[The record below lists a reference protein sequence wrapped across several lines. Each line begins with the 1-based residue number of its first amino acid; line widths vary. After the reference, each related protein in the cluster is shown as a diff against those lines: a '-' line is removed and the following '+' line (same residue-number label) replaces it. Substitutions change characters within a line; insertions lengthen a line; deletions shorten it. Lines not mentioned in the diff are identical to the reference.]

1 MDGKRLKGFWE
12 NDVKAMLEIYT
23 QFETL
28 IPNSSGKNGSDHNG
42 EDGRYVENI
51 LKYYIKKYLPKDLEI
66 LTGFIVRPAV
76 ACGRNKSRKNDEDK
90 HSTQLDLIV
99 YDTAH
104 FPVFLRIDDTAIV
117 PPEGVV
123 AIISLKKH
131 LRQKDII
138 EELPK
143 LKNAVELCAVKDL
156 KKPFTALVS
165 MSSDISSREA
175 VFDKIEQV
183 HKDTVSYDEMIGYI
197 GTIKEWSIYKRKKKK
212 IKEAEYRTFEHL
224 DNNSGRGFEYL
235 IKKIHDVY
243 YSEKRNTYKEP
254 GFVALGSKN
263 EDDSCLGSIKY
274 HVETRN
280 YSK

>member
-1 MDGKRLKGFWE
+1 MDGRTLKEFWK
-12 NDVKAMLEIYT
+12 NDINAMLEIYT

-28 IPNSSGKNGSDHNG
+28 IPNSKGINGSDHNG

-51 LKYYIKKYLPKDLEI
+51 LKYYIKKYLPKDLEV

-76 ACGRNKSRKNDEDK
+76 ACGRDKSRKNDKDK
-90 HSTQLDLIV
+90 HSTQLDLII

-117 PPEGVV
+117 PPEGVI

-131 LRQKDII
+131 LSQKDIT

-143 LKNAVELCAVKDL
+143 LKEAVELCAVKDT
-156 KKPFTALVS
+156 KRPFTALVS
-165 MSSDISSREA
+165 MSSNITTKT

-197 GTIKEWSIYKRKKKK
+197 GTIKEWTIYKKNRKNKS
-212 IKEAEYRTFEHL
+212 EAEYRTFEHL
-224 DNNSGRGFEYL
+224 DNNNGRGFEYL

-243 YSEKRNTYKEP
+243 YSENRNIYKEP
-254 GFVALGSKN
+254 GFVALGSEN
-263 EDDSCLGSIKY
+263 EADRCLGTVKY
-274 HVETRN
+274 KIESRN
-280 YSK
+280 Y